1 MMPKAGGR
9 WGLHNIELLYEDSD
23 NVFSKEIG
31 GDLATTLIPKIEK
44 SRSLP
49 VHSSRNPYELQ
60 FRIDHALS
68 SE

>member
-31 GDLATTLIPKIEK
+31 GDLATTLIPT
-44 SRSLP
+44 LG
-49 VHSSRNPYELQ
+49 
-60 FRIDHALS
+60 
-68 SE
+68 